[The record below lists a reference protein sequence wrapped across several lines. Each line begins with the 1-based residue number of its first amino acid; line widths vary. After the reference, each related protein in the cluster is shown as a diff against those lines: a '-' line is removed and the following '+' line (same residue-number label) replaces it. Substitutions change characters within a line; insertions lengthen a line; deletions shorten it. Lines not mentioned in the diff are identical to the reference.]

1 MEWGRA
7 AEMRPAARRRTADL
21 MLYSTVVSS
30 IKGQLVL
37 GSLAAIGPRVKRA
50 RGIEAVRLL
59 QGIVGGHHGG
69 NDAVRESVSC
79 WLEAELVV

>member
-1 MEWGRA
+1 M
-7 AEMRPAARRRTADL
+7 
-21 MLYSTVVSS
+21 
-30 IKGQLVL
+30 
-37 GSLAAIGPRVKRA
+37 KRA

-69 NDAVRESVSC
+69 NDAVRESEFC